1 MSLFCLTVS
10 YKIADV
16 SVWKYQL
23 FRCFKQVNYCSN
35 MKVKIVTTSM
45 FFPTWAL
52 RRKWLSK
59 RRNIS
64 VHNFFPIH
72 LLRLQKRTFPKF
84 KKPISFLNFSSSSSL
99 LSSPSLLPIPTRL
112 LNTKPQSTRLPN
124 TRPLSMR
131 LLNTRPQSTRLP
143 NTKPLNMILQS
154 TSQLN
159 MRHQSTRLLNT
170 RLPNTRPRSTRL
182 LNTRHQS
189 TKK

>member
-23 FRCFKQVNYCSN
+23 FSCFKQVNYCSN

-112 LNTKPQSTRLPN
+112 LNTKPQNTRLP
-124 TRPLSMR
+124 
-131 LLNTRPQSTRLP
+131 NTRPQSTRLP
-143 NTKPLNMILQS
+143 RPQS
-154 TSQLN
+154 TRLPRLLN
-159 MRHQSTRLLNT
+159 TRLLNT
-170 RLPNTRPRSTRL
+170 RLPRPLNTKPLNTRL
-182 LNTRHQS
+182 LNTRPQS
-189 TKK
+189 MSHRNTKK